1 MRWKELEE
9 NLSDLRGERS
19 IIRCYKEGNYEF
31 IESLSSL
38 YKRIPNPAVSRLEK
52 LFLPLHPSIKTL
64 YIVGRKGTGKS
75 TLVATMIL
83 EKVIEDDYG
92 IVYASYEP
100 QEKDVKV
107 LLEESGKRK
116 VVILDNCHY
125 AVYDWMKE
133 FDKPSSFERFIRV
146 MRGLDEFAKSADKV
160 IYISERETERFVSE
174 VANFLIEVERDDLIY
189 NSMKAFPAS
198 RTVEVRPEL
207 TERVISQAEGGE
219 IYKVGSKI
227 GKAISEQIGIENSTR
242 FNRIIVRNLEEQL
255 KESELRKIVR
265 KAANN
270 PFLLTALITTQP
282 YSEIKRRW
290 NKRNMLNEIYQARET
305 IKNEMMFKL
314 NEYQQRIRK
323 TAAET
328 VASPQFGKEL
338 ITGLSRDLNSLYSNL
353 KTTIEGIKITYDE
366 MNKLISSIDETTWNN
381 TCIKIEIVKE
391 LAKMIIGQNEHLF
404 KKTDERLPSLDEIR
418 EKWNEKRLAIVLE
431 LSKI

>member
-64 YIVGRKGTGKS
+64 YMVGRKGIGKS
-75 TLVATMIL
+75 TLVATMVL
-83 EKVIEDDYG
+83 DRVIEGDYG
-92 IVYASYEP
+92 VVYASYES

-116 VVILDNCHY
+116 VAILDNCHY
-125 AVYDWMKE
+125 AIYDWMKE
-133 FDKPSSFERFIRV
+133 FDKPSSFERFIEI
-146 MRGLDEFAKSADKV
+146 MRKLDEFAKSGDKV
-160 IYISERETERFVSE
+160 IYISERETENFISE
-174 VANFLIEVERDDLIY
+174 VVNFLIGVERDDLIY
-189 NSMKAFPAS
+189 NSMKAFPVS
-198 RTVEVRPEL
+198 RTVEVRREL
-207 TERVISQAEGGE
+207 TEKVISQAEGGE
-219 IYKVGSKI
+219 IYRVGSRI
-227 GKAISEQIGIENSTR
+227 GKAISEQIGIENSPR

-265 KAANN
+265 KVAKD
-270 PFLLTALITTQP
+270 PFLLTALTRAQP
-282 YSEIKRRW
+282 YFRIKRRW
-290 NKRNMLNEIYQARET
+290 NKRNMLNEIYQARKT

-323 TAAET
+323 TAVQT
-328 VASPQFGKEL
+328 VASPKFGKEL
-338 ITGLSRDLNSLYSNL
+338 IAKLSRDLNSLYSNL
-353 KTTIEGIKITYDE
+353 KTTIEGIKTTYDE
-366 MNKLISSIDETTWNN
+366 MNKLIGSIDETTWNKA
-381 TCIKIEIVKE
+381 CIKIEMVKE
-391 LAKMIIGQNEHLF
+391 LTKMVIEQNEHLF